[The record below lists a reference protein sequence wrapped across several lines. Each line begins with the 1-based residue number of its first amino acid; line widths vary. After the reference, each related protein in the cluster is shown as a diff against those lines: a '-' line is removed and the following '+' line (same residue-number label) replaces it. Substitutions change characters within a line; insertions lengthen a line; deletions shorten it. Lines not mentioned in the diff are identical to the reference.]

1 MSISAVAAN
10 ISPVIQSVLEMRKK
24 LDDLQRQL
32 GTGMK
37 ADTYAGLGPHIGL
50 AVGLTR
56 QLDAISSFNDT
67 ITVVGTRM
75 SIGQTALSQIA
86 DAGNQVKSGTL
97 LPNFVID
104 GTGQTNAQKSAYYQL
119 DQILSLLNTQVGDRF
134 LFSGTAVDQ
143 PSVETV
149 DHILNGNGAQAGLKQ
164 LINERN
170 QADVGGPT
178 GLGRLVIPAA
188 AGTNVSISEDI
199 AGSVFGFKLAGV
211 NSTLTGAVVTGPGGA
226 PPLINVNFAANP
238 ASGDRITFTFNM
250 PDGTTED
257 LTLEAT
263 TSTTPDPDQ
272 FTIGATPN
280 QTAINFQAALTA
292 SVDKLAHSSLSA
304 ASAIAAAGNFF
315 ANPPQRVATSPFTTA
330 TALAPGTPAN
340 TVSWYIGENGPTPPR
355 QTATARIDP
364 AIVVAYGLRAN
375 EQGIAWIVQQVAT
388 LAATT
393 YSPTDPN
400 APASYTALNQ
410 RLNTTL
416 AVPQGTQKIDD
427 ISASLASA
435 QSAMQTAKDRHQQ
448 AEKTLT
454 DMLQSIEMV
463 DPNLVGAQI
472 LTLQTNL
479 QASLQ
484 TTAMLS
490 QLSLVNV
497 L

>member
-10 ISPVIQSVLEMRKK
+10 ISPVIQNVLEMRRK

-37 ADTYAGLGPHIGL
+37 ADTYAGLGPHSGLAIGL
-50 AVGLTR
+50 SR
-56 QLDAISSFNDT
+56 QLDAITSFNDT
-67 ITVVGTRM
+67 MTVVGTRI
-75 SIGQTALSQIA
+75 SVGQMALSQISEV
-86 DAGNQVKSGTL
+86 GQQVKSATL
-97 LPNFVID
+97 LPNFNID
-104 GTGQTNAQKSAYYQL
+104 GTGQTSQQKSAYYQL

-134 LFSGTAVDQ
+134 LFSGTAVTQ
-143 PSVETV
+143 PSVETT

-164 LINERN
+164 LILERN
-170 QADVGGPT
+170 QADLGAT

-199 AGSVFGFKLAGV
+199 AGSVFGFKLAAV

-226 PPLINVNFAANP
+226 PPSINVNLAANP
-238 ASGDRITFTFNM
+238 ASGDKITFTFNL
-250 PDGTTED
+250 PDGSTED

-263 TSTTPDPDQ
+263 TSTTPGPNQ
-272 FTIGATPN
+272 FTIGATPA
-280 QTAINFQAALTA
+280 QTAINFQAALTT
-292 SVDKLAHSSLSA
+292 SVGTLAGSALSA

-315 ANPPQRVATSPFTTA
+315 ADPPQRVATAPFNTA

-340 TVSWYIGENGPTPPR
+340 TVSWYIGENGPNPPR
-355 QTATARIDP
+355 STATARVDP
-364 AIVVAYGLRAN
+364 AIVVSYGLRAN
-375 EQGIAWIVQQVAT
+375 EQGIAWVVQQVAT
-388 LAATT
+388 LAATS

-400 APASYTALNQ
+400 AQASYTALNQ

-416 AVPQGTQKIDD
+416 TIPQGVQKIDD

-435 QSAMQTAKDRHQQ
+435 QAAMETAKDRHQQ
-448 AEKTLT
+448 TEKTLT
-454 DMLQSIEMV
+454 DILQSIETA

>member
-1 MSISAVAAN
+1 MSVSSVAAN
-10 ISPVIQSVLEMRKK
+10 ISPVIQNVLEMRRK

-37 ADTYAGLGPHIGL
+37 ADTYAGLGPHSGLAIGL
-50 AVGLTR
+50 SR
-56 QLDAISSFNDT
+56 QLDAITSFNDT
-67 ITVVGTRM
+67 MTVVGTRI
-75 SIGQTALSQIA
+75 SVGQMALSQVA
-86 DAGNQVKSGTL
+86 EVGQQVKSTTL
-97 LPNFVID
+97 LPNFNID
-104 GTGQTNAQKSAYYQL
+104 GTGQTSQQKSAYYQL

-134 LFSGTAVDQ
+134 LFSGTAVTQ
-143 PSVETV
+143 PSVEST

-164 LINERN
+164 LISERN
-170 QADVGGPT
+170 QADLGAS

-199 AGSVFGFKLAGV
+199 AGSVFGFKLAAV

-226 PPLINVNFAANP
+226 PPSINVNLAANP
-238 ASGDRITFTFNM
+238 NSGDKITFTFNL
-250 PDGTTED
+250 PDGSTED

-263 TSTTPDPDQ
+263 TSTTPGPNQ
-272 FTIGATPN
+272 FTIGATPA

-292 SVDKLAHSSLSA
+292 SVGTLAGSALSA

-315 ANPPQRVATSPFTTA
+315 ADPPQRVATVPFNTA

-340 TVSWYIGENGPTPPR
+340 TVSWYIGENGPNSPR
-355 QTATARIDP
+355 STATARVDP
-364 AIVVAYGLRAN
+364 AIVVSYGLRAN
-375 EQGIAWIVQQVAT
+375 EQGIAWVVQQVAT
-388 LAATT
+388 LAATS

-400 APASYTALNQ
+400 AQASYTALNQ

-416 AVPQGTQKIDD
+416 TIPQGVQKIDD

-435 QSAMQTAKDRHQQ
+435 QAAMETAKDRHEQT
-448 AEKTLT
+448 EKTLT
-454 DMLQSIEMV
+454 DILQSIETA

-490 QLSLVNV
+490 KLSLVNV

>member
-1 MSISAVAAN
+1 MSISTVAAN
-10 ISPVIQSVLEMRKK
+10 ISPVIQSVLEMRRK

-37 ADTYAGLGPHIGL
+37 ADTYAGLGPHSGLAIGL
-50 AVGLTR
+50 SR
-56 QLDAISSFNDT
+56 QLDAITSFNDT
-67 ITVVGTRM
+67 ITVVGTRI
-75 SIGQTALSQIA
+75 SVGQMALSQVA
-86 DAGNQVKSGTL
+86 EVGQQVKSATL
-97 LPNFVID
+97 LPNFNID
-104 GTGQTNAQKSAYYQL
+104 GTGQTSQQKSAYYQL

-134 LFSGTAVDQ
+134 LFSGTAVTQ
-143 PSVETV
+143 PSVETT

-164 LINERN
+164 LILERN
-170 QADVGGPT
+170 QADLGAT

-188 AGTNVSISEDI
+188 AGTNVSISEDV
-199 AGSVFGFKLAGV
+199 AGSVFGFKLAAV
-211 NSTLTGAVVTGPGGA
+211 NSTLTGAVVTGPAGA
-226 PPLINVNFAANP
+226 PPLINVNLAANP
-238 ASGDRITFTFNM
+238 NSGDKITFTFNL
-250 PDGTTED
+250 PDGSTED

-263 TSTTPDPDQ
+263 TSTTPGPNQ
-272 FTIGATPN
+272 FTIAATPA

-292 SVDKLAHSSLSA
+292 SVGTLAGSALSA

-315 ANPPQRVATSPFTTA
+315 ANPPQRVATVPFNTA

-340 TVSWYIGENGPTPPR
+340 TVSWYIGENGPNPPR
-355 QTATARIDP
+355 STAVARVDP
-364 AIVVAYGLRAN
+364 AIVVSYGLRAN
-375 EQGIAWIVQQVAT
+375 EQGIAWVVQQVAT
-388 LAATT
+388 LAATA

-400 APASYTALNQ
+400 AQASYTALNQ

-416 AVPQGTQKIDD
+416 TIPQGVQKIDD

-435 QSAMQTAKDRHQQ
+435 QAAMETAKDRHQQ
-448 AEKTLT
+448 TEKTLT
-454 DMLQSIEMV
+454 DILQSIETA

>member
-1 MSISAVAAN
+1 MTISAVAAN
-10 ISPVIQSVLEMRKK
+10 ISPVIQSVLEMRRK

-37 ADTYAGLGPHIGL
+37 AETYAGLGPHSGL
-50 AVGLTR
+50 AVGLSR
-56 QLDAISSFNDT
+56 QLEAITSFNDT
-67 ITVVGTRM
+67 ITVVGTRI
-75 SIGQTALSQIA
+75 SVGQMALSQVA
-86 DAGNQVKSGTL
+86 DVGQQVKSATL
-97 LPNFVID
+97 LPNFNID
-104 GTGQTNAQKSAYYQL
+104 GTGQTSEQKSAYYQL

-134 LFSGTAVDQ
+134 LFSGTAVTQ
-143 PSVETV
+143 PSVETT

-164 LINERN
+164 LILERN
-170 QADVGGPT
+170 QADLGAT

-188 AGTNVSISEDI
+188 AGTNVSISEDV
-199 AGSVFGFKLAGV
+199 AGSVFGFKLATV
-211 NSTLTGAVVTGPGGA
+211 NSTLTGAVVTGPAGA
-226 PPLINVNFAANP
+226 PPLINVNLAANP
-238 ASGDRITFTFNM
+238 NSGDKITFTFNL
-250 PDGTTED
+250 PDGSTED

-263 TSTTPDPDQ
+263 TSTAPGPNQ
-272 FTIGATPN
+272 FTIAATPA

-292 SVDKLAHSSLSA
+292 SVGRLAGSALSA

-315 ANPPQRVATSPFTTA
+315 ADPPQRVATVPFNTA

-340 TVSWYIGENGPTPPR
+340 TVSWYIGENGPNPPR
-355 QTATARIDP
+355 STAAARVDP
-364 AIVVAYGLRAN
+364 AIVVSYGLRAN
-375 EQGIAWIVQQVAT
+375 EQGIAWVVQQVAT

-393 YSPTDPN
+393 YLPTDPN
-400 APASYTALNQ
+400 AQASYTALNQ

-416 AVPQGTQKIDD
+416 TIPQGVQKIDD

-435 QSAMQTAKDRHQQ
+435 QSAMETAKDRHQQ
-448 AEKTLT
+448 TEKTLT
-454 DMLQSIEMV
+454 DILQSIETA

-490 QLSLVNV
+490 KLSLVNV